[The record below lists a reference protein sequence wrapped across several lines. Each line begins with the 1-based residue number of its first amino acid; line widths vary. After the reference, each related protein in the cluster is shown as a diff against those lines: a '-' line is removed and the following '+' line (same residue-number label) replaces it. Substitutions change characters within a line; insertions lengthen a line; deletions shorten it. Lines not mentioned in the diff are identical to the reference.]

1 MSKDEPIVRPLEEYM
16 DPPIMIGEKF
26 GMSGGTVAGSNHTR
40 PGQFG
45 TINNH
50 DSMSMI
56 HKPEVLI
63 SVVCDGC
70 GSAPNS
76 EVGAKL
82 GSKILSELIY
92 KNIAYIARGGRK
104 FGDNNFPGYVDGFNI
119 IEQQFLAQISV
130 LANSMSDSLS
140 SFRNVINDYFLF
152 TTVGFVVLEYNTYTF
167 SLGDGSIL
175 VNGKEHCQQEF
186 PGNAPPYF
194 AFKLTAPG
202 HHDYKDLKF
211 NVTPHETSNIET
223 IMSATDGV
231 DYINDNKDLQIKRKA
246 VGDSNQFLGRHF
258 WGEGEGNVQK
268 RLNILSRDVVKD
280 GVVKPSFLKD
290 DTTVVVAG
298 RL

>member
-1 MSKDEPIVRPLEEYM
+1 MSKDELILRPLEEYLEPEM
-16 DPPIMIGEKF
+16 NIGEKF
-26 GMSGGTVAGSNHTR
+26 GMSGGSVSGSYHTR

-70 GSAPNS
+70 GSGAHS

-104 FGDNNFPGYVDGFNI
+104 FGDHNFPGYEDGFNI
-119 IEQQFLAQISV
+119 IEQQFLAQIST
-130 LANSMSDSLS
+130 LASSMSDSLS
-140 SFRNVINDYFLF
+140 SFRDVINDYFLF
-152 TTVGFVVLEYNTYTF
+152 TTVGFIVLNYNTYTF
-167 SLGDGSIL
+167 SLGDGSLL
-175 VNGKEHCQQEF
+175 VNGKEYCQKEY

-202 HHDYKDLKF
+202 HHDYEDLKF
-211 NVTPHETSNIET
+211 DVISHSTGDIET

-231 DYINDNKDLQIKRKA
+231 DYIHENKDLLIKKKP
-246 VGDSNQFLGRHF
+246 VGDSNQFIERHF

-280 GVVKPSFLKD
+280 NIVKPSFLKD